1 MLVLPQNVQSEHGAL
16 QGSWPGVSRRREDGR
31 EVGGVSA
38 AERREVEDR
47 RWSGRSWAAGA
58 GAAGPAGPRDAPG
71 SQRSRCSAPNGSAL
85 AAFSEPFA
93 AFRGAC
99 MMILCKV
106 NLSFCIYVAP
116 EICAEDG
123 FGFLF

>member
-16 QGSWPGVSRRREDGR
+16 QGSWPGSPGVGR
-31 EVGGVSA
+31 MAGRWAASV

-58 GAAGPAGPRDAPG
+58 GAAGPAGPRGAPG

-99 MMILCKV
+99 MRILCKV